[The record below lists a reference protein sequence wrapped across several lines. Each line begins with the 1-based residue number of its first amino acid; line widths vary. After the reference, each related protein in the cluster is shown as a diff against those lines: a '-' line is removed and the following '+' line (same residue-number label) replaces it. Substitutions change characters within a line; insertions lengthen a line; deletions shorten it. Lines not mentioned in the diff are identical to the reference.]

1 MRKSILC
8 TALAAAGV
16 IAGCSGNGSGYKII
30 ATSQDAF
37 AQGDTILLIDYD
49 TDERIDSARVRGKC
63 RQGKDS
69 DVDQSRQASCR
80 ISA

>member
-37 AQGDTILLIDYD
+37 AQGDTIL
-49 TDERIDSARVRGKC
+49 
-63 RQGKDS
+63 
-69 DVDQSRQASCR
+69 
-80 ISA
+80 